1 MAMATLNGTTLAE
14 VRGHVKA
21 ITLVMGVS
29 PVYGPGT
36 RRADAVDFPTGLPRI
51 EEV

>member
-21 ITLVMGVS
+21 ITLVMGVN
-29 PVYGPGT
+29 PVYAAGT
-36 RRADAVDFPTGLPRI
+36 RRADAVTLPTGLSYI